1 MWTRMEWNMASAMC
15 RERYLALV
23 ALVVFA
29 SACSADST
37 EPVADD
43 AADSAVDTG
52 IDSIA
57 PGDDADNAGATP
69 DAGPAADV
77 ADDADDVM
85 PADDVADAEPTAD
98 TDAVADAV
106 ADAAADSDATDTAD
120 DAEADSGAD
129 ASVDAADPDA
139 TAIPTDW
146 DVCPRIVGI
155 ALATCIE
162 EQLRDPELA
171 YRRGG
176 RQEAL
181 ARCTDAEPAA
191 AAWDAWCA
199 SPDADAFACGSG
211 FETWYGTTFP
221 ACRGEL
227 RDWNYDRTC
236 VFGPRWNTQDLEPAI
251 REVYRRW
258 FTDAAEYSDLD
269 ARQLVRAV
277 QLAGSSE
284 VTTLAGALGSIDS
297 GEARRIV
304 LWDTSVRRTWV
315 LWEFGRGD
323 NSYGAWF
330 AAADATAVARVADG
344 DTYDCA
350 AFYGPEMR
358 ECLSNDDCAA
368 GARCVGAFEP
378 FAGRCVNLTLDPPD
392 LATPCNPEEAAACG
406 EDSAL
411 LCSGADNDFV
421 GQCRPAWMRG
431 NYGTSPELSADDS
444 DPQGLRSQLV
454 VTGLTTVSTDVNVRL
469 VLQHPDMSQVSLT
482 LTNPAGTSANLP
494 IPDGVGSYL
503 VLEQQ
508 VAGIPGDESVN
519 GIWTLTVFDNQPDG
533 QAAYL
538 QEWTLR
544 LGSRWD

>member
-1 MWTRMEWNMASAMC
+1 MWTWTELKTPSPLC
-15 RERYLALV
+15 SERYLAVIAFL
-23 ALVVFA
+23 VFA
-29 SACSADST
+29 SACSDDSA

-43 AADSAVDTG
+43 AADGTDIAVDST
-52 IDSIA
+52 A
-57 PGDDADNAGATP
+57 PSDDAEQG
-69 DAGPAADV
+69 ADV
-77 ADDADDVM
+77 APDADRDADVTDDADDVT
-85 PADDVADAEPTAD
+85 PADDIADADTAVD
-98 TDAVADAV
+98 AMVDAVADV
-106 ADAAADSDATDTAD
+106 APDSDAVDTD
-120 DAEADSGAD
+120 AD
-129 ASVDAADPDA
+129 ASADVVDLDAPDA
-139 TAIPTDW
+139 PSVPTDW
-146 DVCPRIVGI
+146 DVCPRIIGT

-176 RQEAL
+176 RQEAHVL
-181 ARCTDAEPAA
+181 CTDAEPAA

-199 SPDADAFACGSG
+199 SPDAEAFACGSG
-211 FETWYGTTFP
+211 FEAWYNTTFP
-221 ACRGEL
+221 ACRSEL

-236 VFGPRWNTQDLEPAI
+236 VFGPRWSTQDLEPAI

-284 VTTLAGALGSIDS
+284 VTTLADALGSVDS
-297 GEARRIV
+297 GEARKIV
-304 LWDTSVRRTWV
+304 LWDASVRRTWV

-330 AAADATAVARVADG
+330 AADDATAVARVADG

-358 ECLSNDDCAA
+358 DCLSNDDCAT

-392 LATPCNPEEAAACG
+392 LATPCNPEEAASCG

-411 LCSGADNDFV
+411 LCSGESNDFV

-431 NYGTSPELSADDS
+431 NYGASPELSADDN

-454 VTGLTTVSTDVNVRL
+454 VSGLTTVSTDVNVRL

-494 IPDGVGSYL
+494 IPDGAGSYL

-508 VAGIPGDESVN
+508 VVGIPGDEPVN
-519 GIWTLTVFDNQPDG
+519 GIWTLTIFDNQPDG

>member
-1 MWTRMEWNMASAMC
+1 MWPCTQIKLFSALC
-15 RERYLALV
+15 RERHLAVVL
-23 ALVVFA
+23 LVVFA
-29 SACSADST
+29 SACSTDSA

-43 AADSAVDTG
+43 GPDGTADTAADTNT
-52 IDSIA
+52 
-57 PGDDADNAGATP
+57 PGDDAGQ
-69 DAGPAADV
+69 GADV
-77 ADDADDVM
+77 AADTDREVDTTGDADDVT
-85 PADDVADAEPTAD
+85 PADDIADADTAAD
-98 TDAVADAV
+98 TIVDAIT
-106 ADAAADSDATDTAD
+106 DAAPESDATDTDAIAD
-120 DAEADSGAD
+120 
-129 ASVDAADPDA
+129 VADPDA
-139 TAIPTDW
+139 PDAPEVPTDW
-146 DVCPRIVGI
+146 DVCARIVGTT
-155 ALATCIE
+155 LATCIE

-176 RQEAL
+176 RQQAH

-199 SPDADAFACGSG
+199 SPDAEAFACGSG
-211 FETWYGTTFP
+211 FEAWYDTTFP
-221 ACRGEL
+221 ACRREL

-258 FTDAAEYSDLD
+258 FTDAAEYTDLD

-297 GEARRIV
+297 GEARKIV
-304 LWDTSVRRTWV
+304 LWDASVRRTWV

-330 AAADATAVARVADG
+330 AADDATAVARVADG

-358 ECLSNDDCAA
+358 ECLGNDDCAA
-368 GARCVGAFEP
+368 GARCVGTVEP

-392 LATPCNPEEAAACG
+392 LATPCNPEEDASCG

-411 LCSGADNDFV
+411 LCSGATNDFV

-508 VAGIPGDESVN
+508 VEGIPGDEAVN